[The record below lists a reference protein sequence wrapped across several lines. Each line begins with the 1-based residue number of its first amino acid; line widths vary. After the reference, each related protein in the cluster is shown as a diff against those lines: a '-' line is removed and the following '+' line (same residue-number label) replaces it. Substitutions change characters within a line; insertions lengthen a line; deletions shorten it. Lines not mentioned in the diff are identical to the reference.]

1 MKRNKGFTLVELLA
15 VIVILAIIMVIS
27 IPAVLNIMTSAKRKT
42 FGEYVTKVYDAAQ
55 KKYMSDEMLGES
67 KSYAKYDITKDLG
80 LDNTGDYRGY
90 VVFYKNGL
98 DTDVYIGLSD
108 NEYHTATQFGDDEAN
123 IVNYINYSKA
133 GEPEYAYSLEKFDG
147 KKNSFTNGK
156 VEDFNFPE
164 QENVEDFVQIET
176 NLNPKDDFA
185 LLLKNF
191 RNQARSKFKNS
202 KDMNDGL
209 VYKSPIRETDK
220 DGNIIEGSERG
231 FTYVAGFTYDSIFG
245 TSSDKKGFVY
255 MFEIVPKL
263 DGIIDNS
270 GFDSLKFEVI
280 ALKNNEYH
288 TASNIAVPDTSS
300 STEAYNNQI
309 TPVNIIITY
318 NDVSITYNPTETTE
332 LSEMNFMKV
341 YSSLI
346 SRIQKELELEE
357 DECSCELT
365 DVQKEKII
373 KIITTSLNTDFTA
386 AQQFV
391 KNDYNDGLNDNSF
404 DLVTYASAED
414 SPLKIFSS
422 GVTVS
427 ISPSEA
433 HPMGK

>member
-27 IPAVLNIMTSAKRKT
+27 IPAVLNTMTSARRKT

-98 DTDVYIGLSD
+98 DTDVYVGLSD

-133 GEPEYAYSLEKFDG
+133 GEPEYASSLVKFDG
-147 KKNSFTNGK
+147 KKNSFINGK

-164 QENVEDFVQIET
+164 QENVEDFVQLET

-202 KDMNDGL
+202 KDTNDGL

-231 FTYVAGFTYDSIFG
+231 YTYVAGFTYDSIFG
-245 TSSDKKGFVY
+245 SGSDKKGFAY
-255 MFEIVPKL
+255 MFEMAPKF
-263 DGIIDNS
+263 DNTNS
-270 GFDSLKFEVI
+270 GFDNLRFEVI
-280 ALKNNEYH
+280 ALKNKEYH
-288 TASNIAVPDTSS
+288 TASNIAIPDTSS
-300 STEAYNNQI
+300 NTEAYNNQI
-309 TPVNIIITY
+309 TPVNVIITF

-341 YSSLI
+341 SANLI
-346 SRIQKELELEE
+346 SRIHQELELEK

-373 KIITTSLNTDFTA
+373 KIITTSLNNDFTA

-414 SPLKIFSS
+414 SPLKIINS
-422 GVTVS
+422 GVT
-427 ISPSEA
+427 ISSSKPQ
-433 HPMGK
+433 PIG